1 MDEQLNYIELL
12 KKAQLGDKQ
21 SLNRLAE
28 LARQRLSVYVYRL
41 TLADDLTQE
50 IVQET
55 LLEMCRILG
64 KLKKP
69 DRFWPWLY
77 GIATNK
83 IRRHQR
89 TERTQRNLA
98 KSSAKRSDRLGA
110 DATQREQGLQNL
122 VSRELKQIVT
132 TAMKSLRT
140 RHRAVLVMRCYD
152 QMSYS
157 EIAESMGCSEFST
170 RMLFVRA
177 KRALQRQL
185 ARNGFARGSLLAALV
200 LFGKMTA
207 PTEAAAAHVS
217 VTAVTTSV
225 GLVAGLVGLATTK
238 TALVSLT
245 AAGAITVGSIAMTY
259 GPLSTTTQTD
269 RAPVGS
275 SHVFSPLG
283 QAQNGNEEYWYY
295 FPEGVGRPMMIRVK
309 AGPAAAHPHAQ
320 FLQNDQANYY
330 FNDNVIYINNHRMY
344 AADLSVLRLPTD
356 SPQLSSFL
364 SRIEGGSGNQK
375 MQYVPNRAKGLLVI
389 AARSGEKG
397 PNRSW
402 VIRHD
407 NVLDE
412 DYFQGDWPA
421 GIKTIDKRDAM
432 HKRRWTYFKI
442 AGRINEKE
450 ISGTGRIPFVYATS
464 RRYSP
469 WLRLHVADDLTIVDT
484 GARAYASGADGA
496 VLARYK
502 PGAFFKGLPRPWMGL
517 HAIDTI
523 RRDAAEQR
531 IPFKTKLIE
540 GNKVQV
546 SMTHGQ
552 VNLLYTIDLEVDVVD
567 EIAFSIG
574 NSSIGELKF
583 SYLQNIDDIGSEFV
597 SPRSAGYRGPQ
608 QQDFGLLW
616 LVQLAEGSLPK

>member
-1 MDEQLNYIELL
+1 LNYIELL

-21 SLNRLAE
+21 SLNALAE
-28 LARQRLSVYVYRL
+28 LARKRLSVYVYRL

-83 IRRHQR
+83 IRRHHR

-98 KSSAKRSDRLGA
+98 KSSAKRGHRLGA
-110 DATQREQGLQNL
+110 DATQREQGIQNL

-132 TAMKSLRT
+132 TAMKSLKT

-152 QMSYS
+152 QMSYA

-185 ARNGFARGSLLAALV
+185 ARNGFGKGSLLAALV

-217 VTAVTTSV
+217 VTAATTSV
-225 GLVAGLVGLATTK
+225 GLLAGLVGLATTN
-238 TALVSLT
+238 TALVCLT
-245 AAGAITVGSIAMTY
+245 AAGAITVGSIAVTY
-259 GPLSTTTQTD
+259 GPLSTAKTD
-269 RAPVGS
+269 QQPAAGS
-275 SHVFSPLG
+275 HIVSPLG
-283 QAQNGNEEYWYY
+283 HAHNGNEEYWYY
-295 FPEGVGRPMMIRVK
+295 FPEGVGRPMMMRVK
-309 AGPAAAHPHAQ
+309 AGPAGAYPHAQ
-320 FLQNDQANYY
+320 LLQNDQANYY
-330 FNDNVIYINNHRMY
+330 FNDNVIQINNHRMY

-364 SRIEGGSGNQK
+364 SQVEGGGGNQK

-402 VIRHD
+402 AIRHN

-421 GIKTIDKRDAM
+421 GIKTIDKRDKM

-502 PGAFFKGLPRPWMGL
+502 AGSFFKGLPRPWMGL

-531 IPFKTKLIE
+531 IPFRTKLIDE
-540 GNKVQV
+540 NKVQV

-552 VNLLYTIDLEVDVVD
+552 VNLLYTIDLEVDVID

-574 NSSIGELKF
+574 NSSIGELNF
-583 SYLQNIDDIGSEFV
+583 SYLQEIDDIGSEFV

-608 QQDFGLLW
+608 QHDPGLLW
-616 LVQLAEGSLPK
+616 LVKLAQGALVK

>member
-1 MDEQLNYIELL
+1 MDKQLNYIELL
-12 KKAQLGDKQ
+12 KKAQLGDKP
-21 SLNRLAE
+21 SLNDLAE
-28 LARQRLSVYVYRL
+28 LARKRLSVYVYRL

-64 KLKKP
+64 KLKKA

-83 IRRHQR
+83 IRRHHR

-98 KSSAKRSDRLGA
+98 ISRAKQRHRPQA

-122 VSRELKQIVT
+122 VSRELRQIVT
-132 TAMKSLRT
+132 TAMKSLKT

-185 ARNGFARGSLLAALV
+185 SRNGFGKGSLLAALV

-217 VTAVTTSV
+217 VTAATTSV
-225 GLVAGLVGLATTK
+225 GLLAGLVGLATTK
-238 TALVSLT
+238 TAIVSLT
-245 AAGAITVGSIAMTY
+245 AAGVITVGSITVNS
-259 GPLSTTTQTD
+259 GPPGTAKTD
-269 RAPVGS
+269 QQPAAGS
-275 SHVFSPLG
+275 HIVSPLG
-283 QAQNGNEEYWYY
+283 HMHNGNEEYWYY
-295 FPEGVGRPMMIRVK
+295 FPEGVGRPMMMRVK
-309 AGPAAAHPHAQ
+309 AGPAGAHPHAH

-330 FNDNVIYINNHRMY
+330 FNENVIYINNHRMY
-344 AADLSVLRLPTD
+344 AADMSVLRLPTD

-364 SRIEGGSGNQK
+364 SQVEGGRGNQK

-402 VIRHD
+402 VIRHN

-421 GIKTIDKRDAM
+421 GIKTIDKRDEM
-432 HKRRWTYFKI
+432 HKRRWTYFRI
-442 AGRINEKE
+442 TGRINERTV
-450 ISGTGRIPFVYATS
+450 SGKGRIPFVYATS

-469 WLRLHVADDLTIVDT
+469 WLRLQVADDLTIVDT
-484 GARAYASGADGA
+484 GARAYASGANGA
-496 VLARYK
+496 VLAHYK
-502 PGAFFKGLPRPWMGL
+502 AGSFFKGLPRPWMGL

-531 IPFKTKLIE
+531 IAFKTILIDE
-540 GNKVQV
+540 NKVQV
-546 SMTHGQ
+546 SMTRGE

-567 EIAFSIG
+567 EIAFSLG
-574 NSSIGELKF
+574 DSSIGELKF

-597 SPRSAGYRGPQ
+597 SPRSASYRGPQ

-616 LVQLAEGSLPK
+616 LVQLAEGSLTK